1 MGRYGQKTRPG
12 EAVSGFGVKSSSGGG
27 ASRTLGEEIFNSS
40 ATWTCPPTV
49 TFVEVVLVSGGG
61 GGGADMGNP
70 SQGHGG
76 GGGGGGVAH
85 SIIPVSGPAPVV
97 IGAGGAGGVY
107 VGPAT
112 GPGSPTNPWFPGAVG
127 GTSSFGSPTSPV
139 FFYVEGGGAGQGGGK
154 DPNSSFM
161 DANAGFAPAMGGS
174 GGSLGYPAEA
184 TDSGPPAAPNNMTRM
199 NTKSGGK
206 FGNPTYAGGNW
217 VSSGGGQ
224 GGPRIQGGSEGI
236 YIETATGTVGWVGA
250 GGMTGEY
257 NSSATHGAGTA
268 GYNWNT
274 AYPNPY
280 YGCSPGSN
288 AVANKGGGGY
298 GGRVRQA
305 FPAPLS
311 PEAPGMSPPL
321 PSGGA
326 NGGIGGSGVAIVRYW
341 Q

>member
-27 ASRTLGEEIFNSS
+27 ASRTLG
-40 ATWTCPPTV
+40 
-49 TFVEVVLVSGGG
+49 GGG
-61 GGGADMGNP
+61 SDMGNP

-112 GPGSPTNPWFPGAVG
+112 GPGSPTNTWYPGAIG

-139 FFYVEGGGAGQGGGK
+139 FFYVEGGGGGNGGGK
-154 DPNSSFM
+154 DPSSNWSDINS
-161 DANAGFAPAMGGS
+161 GYAPAMGGS
-174 GGSLGYPAEA
+174 AGSLGSAYESP
-184 TDSGPPAAPNNMTRM
+184 DSGPGAGGSPNNMTQM
-199 NTKSGGK
+199 TTKTGGR
-206 FGNPTYAGGNW
+206 FGNPTYAGPNW
-217 VSSGGGQ
+217 AGGGGGQ
-224 GGPRIQGGSEGI
+224 GQNRYQGGSAGI
-236 YIETATGTVGWVGA
+236 YIPTLSNTVGWVGA
-250 GGMTGEY
+250 GAMRGEY
-257 NSSATHGAGTA
+257 NSSSTHGAGTT
-268 GYNWNT
+268 GYYFSTGGPTN
-274 AYPNPY
+274 Y
-280 YGCSPGSN
+280 YGCASGSN
-288 AVANKGGGGY
+288 AVANKGGGGF